1 MKTIFVIIMSGL
13 LISACSSKP
22 AKIAGID
29 TSKKTSSEENSITYN
44 TTEPATYEEYRQWR
58 KNNDPAS
65 EAYADYKGWV
75 IKYRKWKLEQE
86 SL

>member
-1 MKTIFVIIMSGL
+1 MKTIFILMMSAL
-13 LISACSSKP
+13 LVSACSNKP
-22 AKIAGID
+22 AKIAD
-29 TSKKTSSEENSITYN
+29 VDANSESNNADNVAYN
-44 TTEPATYEEYRQWR
+44 TTEPTTYEEYREWR

-65 EAYADYKGWV
+65 EAYADYKDWV

>member
-1 MKTIFVIIMSGL
+1 VKTIFVIIMSGL

-22 AKIAGID
+22 AKIADID
-29 TSKKTSSEENSITYN
+29 TSKKTSNEETYN
-44 TTEPATYEEYRQWR
+44 TTEPTTYEEYRQWR

-65 EAYADYKGWV
+65 EAYADYKDWV

>member
-1 MKTIFVIIMSGL
+1 MKTIFILMMSAL
-13 LISACSSKP
+13 LVSACSNKP
-22 AKIAGID
+22 AKIAD
-29 TSKKTSSEENSITYN
+29 VDANSESNNAAYN
-44 TTEPATYEEYRQWR
+44 TTEPTTYEEYREWR

-65 EAYADYKGWV
+65 EAYADYKDWV